1 MQSGCEIPLH
11 FFVYLPTTSTSLARL
26 LLLDKHKLI
35 KQINIMLNKIIRVLI
50 IVAIIAL
57 VINIFPAVYE
67 WCVKGIEWLIAQGKW
82 GIIAL
87 VACVIE
93 ALLGDN

>member
-1 MQSGCEIPLH
+1 
-11 FFVYLPTTSTSLARL
+11 
-26 LLLDKHKLI
+26 
-35 KQINIMLNKIIRVLI
+35 MLSKIIRVLI

-67 WCVKGIEWLIAQGKW
+67 WCVKGVEWLIAQGKW

>member
-1 MQSGCEIPLH
+1 MSNTENSQVVI
-11 FFVYLPTTSTSLARL
+11 YYKL
-26 LLLDKHKLI
+26 LNN
-35 KQINIMLNKIIRVLI
+35 INMLNKIIRVLI

-67 WCVKGIEWLIAQGKW
+67 WCVKGVEWLIAQGKW
-82 GIIAL
+82 GIIAI

-93 ALLGDN
+93 ALLGGD

>member
-1 MQSGCEIPLH
+1 MRSSVGSSTTLLMSGSWVRVPPQSQ
-11 FFVYLPTTSTSLARL
+11 T
-26 LLLDKHKLI
+26 

-57 VINIFPAVYE
+57 VINIFPSVYE
-67 WCVKGIEWLIAQGKW
+67 WCVKGVEWLIAQGKW
-82 GIIAL
+82 GIIAI

-93 ALLGDN
+93 ALLGGD

>member
-1 MQSGCEIPLH
+1 
-11 FFVYLPTTSTSLARL
+11 
-26 LLLDKHKLI
+26 
-35 KQINIMLNKIIRVLI
+35 MLNKIIRVLV

-57 VINIFPAVYE
+57 VINFFPTAYE
-67 WCVKGIEWLIAQGKW
+67 WCVKGVEWIIAQGKW

-93 ALLGDN
+93 ALLGNN